1 MIRRVSNPFMAK
13 RGRAPEPLLKR
24 RGVVSVNHNPPPL
37 DVPRSEPVVP
47 EEESES
53 LHHHAFAWQCKCL

>member
-1 MIRRVSNPFMAK
+1 MAK

-24 RGVVSVNHNPPPL
+24 RGVVSVNHNM

-47 EEESES
+47 EEESENIHIHVS
-53 LHHHAFAWQCKCL
+53 AW